1 MATTHP
7 SVDQPFRTGPA
18 RGGADSGARTRT
30 GEAPAGAPSLLLRV
44 VCFGIRGA
52 LVAVTLLVGL
62 VAGGVIIV
70 PLLIFAP
77 PLPVILAGLAVV
89 YVLGATGSMA
99 DDWHARRSRRSRRS
113 RR

>member
-7 SVDQPFRTGPA
+7 SVDQPFPA
-18 RGGADSGARTRT
+18 GQARSAADSSARRRT
-30 GEAPAGAPSLLLRV
+30 GEAPAGSPSLLLRA

-62 VAGGVIIV
+62 VAGGVILV

-77 PLPVILAGLAVV
+77 PLPIILGGLAVV
-89 YVLGATGSMA
+89 HVLGATSSMA
-99 DDWHARRSRRSRRS
+99 DDWHARRR
-113 RR
+113 

>member
-1 MATTHP
+1 MATTHR
-7 SVDQPFRTGPA
+7 SVDRPFRTGLT
-18 RGGADSGARTRT
+18 RGGADSGARART
-30 GEAPAGAPSLLLRV
+30 ADAPAGAPSLLLRA
-44 VCFGIRGA
+44 VCLGIRGA
-52 LVAVTLLVGL
+52 LVLLTLLVGL

-99 DDWHARRSRRSRRS
+99 DDWHARRSRR
-113 RR
+113 

>member
-1 MATTHP
+1 MATTHLP
-7 SVDQPFRTGPA
+7 VDQPFRA
-18 RGGADSGARTRT
+18 GGRSHAADSGARPRT
-30 GEAPAGAPSLLLRV
+30 GAGPAGSPSLLLRA

-62 VAGGVIIV
+62 VAGGVILI

-77 PLPVILAGLAVV
+77 PLPIILGGLAVV

-99 DDWHARRSRRSRRS
+99 DDWHARRRRP
-113 RR
+113 

>member
-7 SVDQPFRTGPA
+7 SVDRPLRTGPA
-18 RGGADSGARTRT
+18 RAGADSSARTRS
-30 GEAPAGAPSLLLRV
+30 GAAAAGAPSLLLRA
-44 VCFGIRGA
+44 VCLGIRGA

-99 DDWHARRSRRSRRS
+99 DDWHARRSRR
-113 RR
+113 

>member
-1 MATTHP
+1 MATTDP
-7 SVDQPFRTGPA
+7 SVDQPFRTG
-18 RGGADSGARTRT
+18 RTRREADSVARPRP
-30 GEAPAGAPSLLLRV
+30 GEAPAGAPSLLLRA

-62 VAGGVIIV
+62 VAGGVIII

-77 PLPVILAGLAVV
+77 PLPVILGGLAVV

-99 DDWHARRSRRSRRS
+99 DDWHARRRRR
-113 RR
+113 

>member
-7 SVDQPFRTGPA
+7 SVDQPFRTGRA
-18 RGGADSGARTRT
+18 RGGADSGARART
-30 GEAPAGAPSLLLRV
+30 GAVSAGAPSLLLRA
-44 VCFGIRGA
+44 VCLGIRAA
-52 LVAVTLLVGL
+52 LVVLTLLVGL

-99 DDWHARRSRRSRRS
+99 DDWHARRTRR
-113 RR
+113 

>member
-1 MATTHP
+1 MATTHS
-7 SVDQPFRTGPA
+7 SVDQPFRTGRA
-18 RGGADSGARTRT
+18 RGGADSGARPRT
-30 GEAPAGAPSLLLRV
+30 GAVSAGAPSLLLRA
-44 VCFGIRGA
+44 VCLGIRAA
-52 LVAVTLLVGL
+52 LVVLTLLVGL

-99 DDWHARRSRRSRRS
+99 DDWHARR
-113 RR
+113 

>member
-7 SVDQPFRTGPA
+7 SVDQPFPTGRI
-18 RGGADSGARTRT
+18 RGGADSGTRTRT
-30 GEAPAGAPSLLLRV
+30 GRAPAGAPSLLLRA
-44 VCFGIRGA
+44 VCFGIRLA
-52 LVAVTLLVGL
+52 LVAVTLVVGL
-62 VAGGVIIV
+62 VAGGVIII

-99 DDWHARRSRRSRRS
+99 DDWHARRSRR
-113 RR
+113 

>member
-7 SVDQPFRTGPA
+7 SVDQPFRTGQA
-18 RGGADSGARTRT
+18 RRAADSSARRRT
-30 GEAPAGAPSLLLRV
+30 GEAPAGAPSLLLRA

-52 LVAVTLLVGL
+52 LVAVTLLVGP
-62 VAGGVIIV
+62 VVGGVIIV

-99 DDWHARRSRRSRRS
+99 DDWHARRSRR
-113 RR
+113 